1 MHMAIIK
8 GKEIEGLYRL
18 RRSDINKVNLTY
30 LSAFR
35 NYPKLMNA
43 FPRDRERLFALEATL
58 RYYTAYDMTY
68 GSAYSLDE
76 NINEAVMLI
85 HSDNMNYTL
94 AKHIAAGSYSKEY
107 RKVIRLLS
115 KRDRAVRTALFK
127 ELDRLEADIDIPR
140 PHIYLD
146 FLGVAQKCQ
155 HQGRGR
161 KLMEKVCEYADSANL
176 PIMLFTNT
184 SDDVRFYESLGFRI
198 IGKTVSDTF
207 GFTNTYMMYGI

>member
-43 FPRDRERLFALEATL
+43 FPRERERLFALEATM